1 MMREALILVI
11 LLACATQDA
20 RTRTVP
26 NAFPLAI
33 AACSLIPPVS
43 VYPGGVLAALPLFAA
58 AVIGGGV
65 GGGDVKVMAALG
77 LVFGPNKAFLVL
89 TLALIGLITWDAL
102 MRLLRRK
109 KGAYPFVPFLFA
121 ATLILFCVAR

>member
-1 MMREALILVI
+1 MMREALVLVI

-33 AACSLIPPVS
+33 AACCLIPPVGIR
-43 VYPGGVLAALPLFAA
+43 PGGVLAALPLFVAA
-58 AVIGGGV
+58 MISGGV

-77 LVFGPNKAFLVL
+77 LVFGFWKAVWVL
-89 TLALIGLITWDAL
+89 GLALTMFLLWDAL
-102 MRLLRRK
+102 MRLLRREE
-109 KGAYPFVPFLFA
+109 GAYPFVPFLFA
-121 ATLILFCVAR
+121 AAMVAVLIL